1 MVMLSESDYLSYN
14 SQIAWLLFYVG
25 SSTKTSKSGVHMRS
39 FTLHSYYVMRTALAD
54 QFLLP
59 LSVMEILTRS
69 ANAKSPMLLN
79 KSKKHILKPAYFCLV
94 YLISGSLIHVVL
106 ILLSY

>member
-1 MVMLSESDYLSYN
+1 MVMSESDYLSYN